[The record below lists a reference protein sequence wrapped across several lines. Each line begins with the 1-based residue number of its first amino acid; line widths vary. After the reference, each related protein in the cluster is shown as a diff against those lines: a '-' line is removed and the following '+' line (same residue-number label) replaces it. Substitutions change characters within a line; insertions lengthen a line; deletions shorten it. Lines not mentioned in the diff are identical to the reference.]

1 MLTGRA
7 RPDTR
12 AEALAGSR
20 PPVLATEDLL
30 LLVALAGGFALG
42 HWHRMPRRGLWAT
55 RASILLLVGS
65 LGVYLSGEGPISP
78 LGVLLPSLAVAAALV
93 GGTVLLVRVLARKR
107 SRDPRPARGK
117 LNRSSWLFPP
127 AILTSLLLGYAL
139 GSFVPSL
146 RPGGP
151 PGIEVFLFVLLFLV
165 GWDAHVDLH
174 ALKQVP
180 LPLAGAILGSLLAT
194 PLLFLLTGEA
204 WNVSLAT
211 TFAFSWYTLA
221 GPAVSQAVSPT
232 AGLIAFLVN
241 FLREDLTMLSAP
253 WLGAFAGAE
262 GIAACGGA
270 ASMDTTLYFVTTY
283 GRRDAATLGLAV
295 GTVLT
300 LLAPV
305 LLSLLLSGV

>member
-1 MLTGRA
+1 M
-7 RPDTR
+7 
-12 AEALAGSR
+12 
-20 PPVLATEDLL
+20 
-30 LLVALAGGFALG
+30 VALAGGFALG
-42 HWHRMPRRGLWAT
+42 RAHALPRQGLWAT

-65 LGVYLSGEGPISP
+65 LGLYLSGEGPISP
-78 LGVLLPSLAVAAALV
+78 LGVLLPSLLVAATLV
-93 GGTVLLVRVLARKR
+93 GVTTLLVRLLAGRR
-107 SRDPRPARGK
+107 SRVPRGARGK
-117 LNRSSWLFPP
+117 LTRSSWLFPP
-127 AILTSLLLGYAL
+127 AILASLLVGYAL
-139 GSFVPSL
+139 GSFLPSL

-151 PGIEVFLFVLLFLV
+151 PGIELFLLALLFLV
-165 GWDAHVDLH
+165 GWDAHVNLH
-174 ALKQVP
+174 SLKQAP
-180 LPLAGAILGSLLAT
+180 LPLAGAILGSLLVT
-194 PLLFLLTGEA
+194 PLLFLLTGEG

-253 WLGAFAGAE
+253 WVGAFAGAE

-305 LLSLLLSGV
+305 LLGVLLSGI

>member
-1 MLTGRA
+1 MLG
-7 RPDTR
+7 
-12 AEALAGSR
+12 
-20 PPVLATEDLL
+20 TEDLL

-42 HWHRMPRRGLWAT
+42 RAHPFPRGGIWPT
-55 RASILLLVGS
+55 RASILLLVGA
-65 LGVYLSGEGPISP
+65 LGLYLSGEGPISP
-78 LGVLLPSLAVAAALV
+78 LAVLLPSLAVAAVLVGVTTLLVRGLV
-93 GGTVLLVRVLARKR
+93 GGR
-107 SRDPRPARGK
+107 SRSPRTARSK
-117 LNRSSWLFPP
+117 LTRSSWLFPP
-127 AILTSLLLGYAL
+127 AILASLVFGYAL
-139 GSFVPSL
+139 GSFVPPL
-146 RPGGP
+146 RAGGP
-151 PGIEVFLFVLLFLV
+151 PGIEIFLLALLFLV
-165 GWDAHVDLH
+165 GWDAHVNLH
-174 ALKQVP
+174 SLRQAP

-194 PLLFLLTGEA
+194 PLLLLLTGEA

-241 FLREDLTMLSAP
+241 FFREDLTMLTAP

-270 ASMDTTLYFVTTY
+270 ASMDTTLYFVTAY
-283 GRRDAATLGLAV
+283 GRKDAATLGLAV

-305 LLSLLLSGV
+305 VLGILLSGV